1 MLTKKT
7 QVEAG
12 VGVGLGWCVRRASL
26 SDMVKLGG
34 SDQLRG
40 LE

>member
-1 MLTKKT
+1 MLTEKT

-26 SDMVKLGG
+26 SDMVELWG
-34 SDQLRG
+34 SNQLRG
-40 LE
+40 LK